1 MKQIAT
7 AFGDDARWRI
17 LELLA
22 ERPRS
27 VGEVVEITGLRQPQA
42 TKHLQTLAQAGLAT
56 VFPLG
61 QRRVYAIET
70 GPLLEVRGGL
80 DELLATAETHR
91 GARDIVER
99 YWAAIQADATE
110 ADRDRWADGRS
121 FAFERTLPHSLAGV
135 WQYWI
140 DPELLAGWWAPPSL
154 KAIRC
159 LIEPRPE
166 GRVVLDYQGAGERH
180 RSEGQVVLAEAPNR
194 LVFDLTVLDA
204 ADGAAFTAHYDLS
217 LSEAGPGQSLL
228 QLGMII
234 TETTVEALPF
244 IAGIETGW
252 NQVLDQLQAAIA
264 GTGASK

>member
-27 VGEVVEITGLRQPQA
+27 VGEIVEITGLRQPQA

-70 GPLLEVRGGL
+70 GPVLEVRAAL
-80 DELLATAETHR
+80 DGLLATAEAHR
-91 GARDIVER
+91 GAREIVER

-121 FAFERTLPHSLAGV
+121 FAFERALPHAPDRV

-140 DPELLAGWWAPPSL
+140 DPGLLAGWWAPPSL
-154 KAIRC
+154 SATLC
-159 LIEPRPE
+159 LIEPRPQ
-166 GRVVLDYQGAGERH
+166 GRRAR
-180 RSEGQVVLAEAPNR
+180 
-194 LVFDLTVLDA
+194 
-204 ADGAAFTAHYDLS
+204 
-217 LSEAGPGQSLL
+217 
-228 QLGMII
+228 I
-234 TETTVEALPF
+234 
-244 IAGIETGW
+244 
-252 NQVLDQLQAAIA
+252 
-264 GTGASK
+264 